1 MTHYTS
7 KLFLKSAENYLIMD
21 KKYIISQKGEKMP
34 NFGYKLYFQK
44 LKVLNALADSNSWS
58 ALYKLDSLTPQLWQY
73 STK

>member
-44 LKVLNALADSNSWS
+44 LK
-58 ALYKLDSLTPQLWQY
+58 Y
-73 STK
+73 

>member
-44 LKVLNALADSNSWS
+44 LKVLNVNKSPSRFELMICTLQAW
-58 ALYKLDSLTPQLWQY
+58 
-73 STK
+73 